1 MSDVIRPLETAAPV
15 DLTKPPLHL
24 VPDLPDDPAG
34 DLPLIPAWTRT
45 GEGRKAAARRAT
57 RRARRSGRRWIARQ
71 RTPQGHAA
79 QVGRGVRLTH
89 EWVIGFHGVH
99 VQAAA
104 HQAHRAT
111 KDARDA
117 ARRARFT
124 FMPGQRDKARQAAD

>member
-34 DLPLIPAWTRT
+34 DLPLIPAWTRNR
-45 GEGRKAAARRAT
+45 EGRKSAARRAA
-57 RRARRSGRRWIARQ
+57 RRARRAGRRWVSRQ

-79 QVGRGVRLTH
+79 QIGRGARRTH
-89 EWVIGFHGVH
+89 EWVVGFQGVN

-104 HQAHRAT
+104 HQDRKSTRLNSSHLV
-111 KDARDA
+111 
-117 ARRARFT
+117 
-124 FMPGQRDKARQAAD
+124 